1 MSRLLPLGLM
11 LIVVTASGT
20 VHGLWSGR
28 WNVLEGPE
36 RAAAR
41 LVQLPLTV
49 GDWDGRAGELDGRQ
63 MTLAELSGARMCEY
77 VNRRTGSV
85 VSTLLVCGRPGPVSV
100 HTPEICFGGIGYE
113 LTATRVRWTEPSLSP
128 GAEFWVCDFHKPR
141 AISPDRLRVFYAWSV
156 NGDWSAPES
165 PRLAFFREPALYKL
179 YITRKMLK
187 ADEPLEDDAA
197 IDFLKVFLPQ
207 VHKSVFALP

>member
-11 LIVVTASGT
+11 LVVVTASGT

-36 RAAAR
+36 RAAVR
-41 LVQLPLTV
+41 LAQFPLTV
-49 GDWDGRAGELDGRQ
+49 GDWDGRVGGLDDRQ
-63 MTLAELSGARMCEY
+63 MSLAELSGARVCEY

-85 VSTLLVCGRPGPVSV
+85 VSTLLVSGRAGPVSV

-113 LTATRVRWTEPSLSP
+113 LTGTRVRWREPSHS
-128 GAEFWVCDFHKPR
+128 GAEFWLCDFYKPQ
-141 AISPDRLRVFYAWSV
+141 AISPDRLRIFYAWSV
-156 NGDWSAPES
+156 TGDWSAPES

-179 YITRKMLK
+179 YVTRKMLQ
-187 ADEPLEDDAA
+187 AEEPLEDDPA

-207 VHKSVFALP
+207 LHKSVFALP